1 MGADN
6 APIICAKEAQQ
17 YCDITDDRCC
27 AGQGRRMSTVNR
39 DKRASLS
46 SGLLGSKDAAPV
58 TGDGTTSAGTAASSD
73 AAKAESRATILY
85 TKGAASASGFRPE
98 QWSFDAPTAAAS
110 TAPAPMPGPAPEPPR
125 LVMPFPTKAVAPL
138 PAPIEAPRR
147 MVTARALGLGAGAI
161 AVIACVAL
169 GIGLVARPSHRAA
182 APVAALPAAPA
193 TATVTL
199 APPAPAVAPDM
210 LDADEI
216 AGLIARADQ
225 LVAAGDIVAARGFY
239 ERAAEHGNAAAM
251 TAAGKTYDPL
261 FLEEMRVR
269 GGRGDA
275 GKAAEWYR
283 RADAAGDAEAAQR
296 LKRLIARYA
305 G

>member
-1 MGADN
+1 M
-6 APIICAKEAQQ
+6 
-17 YCDITDDRCC
+17 
-27 AGQGRRMSTVNR
+27 NR

-46 SGLLGSKDAAPV
+46 SGLLASKDAAPA
-58 TGDGTTSAGTAASSD
+58 TGDGTSSAGTAASSD
-73 AAKAESRATILY
+73 TAAKAESRANVLY

-98 QWSFDAPTAAAS
+98 QWSFDAPAPA
-110 TAPAPMPGPAPEPPR
+110 APAPVPAPAPEPPR
-125 LVMPFPTKAVAPL
+125 LVMPFPAKAVVPPTVPVA
-138 PAPIEAPRR
+138 APRR
-147 MVTARALGLGAGAI
+147 VVTARMLGLGAGAI

-182 APVAALPAAPA
+182 APVATLPAAPT

-199 APPAPAVAPDM
+199 APPVAAAAPDAAS
-210 LDADEI
+210 ADEI
-216 AGLIARADQ
+216 TALMTRADQ

-239 ERAAEHGNAAAM
+239 ERAAEHGNAPAM

-269 GGRGDA
+269 GSRGDA

-283 RADAAGDAEAAQR
+283 RAGAAGDAEAAQR
-296 LKRLIARYA
+296 LKRLIARYT